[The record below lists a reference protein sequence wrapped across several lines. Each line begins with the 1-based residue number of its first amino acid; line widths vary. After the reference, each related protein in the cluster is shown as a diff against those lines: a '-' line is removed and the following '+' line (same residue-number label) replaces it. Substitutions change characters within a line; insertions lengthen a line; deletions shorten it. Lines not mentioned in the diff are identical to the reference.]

1 MNEMFAV
8 HLKEWQERKRARTNK
23 NVAILSGVQ
32 CVHKRNSQEPS
43 HLSLSTVKRIC
54 SCSVQWL
61 LCRCVRVFISFSSFT
76 LFFPTLPQIQFNQHM
91 RHIQIIS
98 SHYLLWW
105 ATPIIHQW
113 TCAFSTLLRVNRC
126 ATHTNN
132 TLW

>member
-32 CVHKRNSQEPS
+32 CVHRRD
-43 HLSLSTVKRIC
+43 SLSTAQPLISLDCKTHMQLVGGFK
-54 SCSVQWL
+54 
-61 LCRCVRVFISFSSFT
+61 CVCGWCGGVLAMSFT
-76 LFFPTLPQIQFNQHM
+76 LFNPPTIQTNTCAKFKLY
-91 RHIQIIS
+91 
-98 SHYLLWW
+98 HYWTD
-105 ATPIIHQW
+105 TPTIHQW